1 MKITDIHRRTDHQP
15 APLTDCLRQLLV
27 VDSDPSDSVYQQRYA
42 AEMIEGFRVL
52 SLLTFASMAVLF
64 VVQLVQ
70 PHGPP
75 AGTYE
80 GPTSVACALLACAGG
95 VGLLVSKSIR
105 SPKTAFLTAAA
116 LLAAAVVVLS
126 VDTLQRT
133 SGDRRST
140 SSTVPVIFSS
150 LLFSAA
156 LLPLRPRRVLGL
168 GALLVAGSGLTAGLM
183 GVPFRADVVD
193 LAGAATAVAVSV
205 VIAARST
212 SHRIRIHQAH
222 VSAMEAEREAKAA
235 RRRALIAESAIT
247 MERLAASLSH
257 EMNTPIA
264 TLRSATETLIR
275 GVKREASFPP
285 GSRMPRALAELSGAI
300 TASTSRLTETVVR
313 IQRFAN
319 LDRSAVRLVDINQLV
334 QDAVALMNPPS
345 GNQSRV
351 ELNLQPLPQI
361 WCRPHGLMAA
371 ITSILNNIPDSA
383 LPATI
388 DTHPESADVVVKIA
402 RSISG
407 VECQED
413 ANLAFAVVGGR
424 IRASGW
430 DLFAA
435 RQLVRENG
443 GDLRLNGLAG
453 LEQVVTITLPT
464 NAGQLG
470 QNLRLGAT
478 VVT

>member
-1 MKITDIHRRTDHQP
+1 MKITDIHGRIDHQP
-15 APLTDCLRQLLV
+15 APLIDCLRQLLL
-27 VDSDPSDSVYQQRYA
+27 VDRDPSDSVYRQRYA
-42 AEMIEGFRVL
+42 VEMIEGFRVL

-70 PHGPP
+70 PHGPL

-80 GPTSVACALLACAGG
+80 GPTSVACAILACAGG
-95 VGLLVSKSIR
+95 VGLLVSKSTR
-105 SPKTAFLTAAA
+105 SPKTAFLAAAA

-126 VDTLQRT
+126 VDTLQRA
-133 SGDRRST
+133 SGDGRST
-140 SSTVPVIFSS
+140 SSIVPVILSS

-156 LLPLRPRRVLGL
+156 LLPLRPRQVLGL
-168 GALLVAGSGLTAGLM
+168 GALLVAGSGFTASLM
-183 GVPFRADVVD
+183 DVPFRADVVD
-193 LAGAATAVAVSV
+193 LAGVATAVAVSV

-222 VSAMEAEREAKAA
+222 VSAMEAEREAEAA
-235 RRRALIAESAIT
+235 RERALIAESAIT

-264 TLRSATETLIR
+264 TLRSVTETLIR

-285 GSRMPRALAELSGAI
+285 GSRMPQALAELSGAI
-300 TASTSRLTETVVR
+300 AASTSRLMETVAR

-319 LDRSAVRLVDINQLV
+319 LDRGAVRLVDINQLV

-345 GNQSRV
+345 VSQRRV
-351 ELNLQPLPQI
+351 KLGLQPLPLI
-361 WCRPHGLMAA
+361 WCRPHGLMGA
-371 ITSILNNIPDSA
+371 IASILNNIPDSA

-388 DTHPESADVVVKIA
+388 DTYREGADVGVKVVHSIA
-402 RSISG
+402 G
-407 VECQED
+407 AECQED

-443 GDLRLNGLAG
+443 GELRLKRLEG
-453 LEQVVTITLPT
+453 LEQIVTITLPT
-464 NAGQLG
+464 NA
-470 QNLRLGAT
+470 RLARAC
-478 VVT
+478 